1 MARYEPSQRMREAR
15 ARYFEENG
23 FGDGGYDDRF
33 VVLRAAGLPVVVF
46 PNTKQRVR
54 SVRFHDLHHVLTG
67 YDTSWR
73 GEGEIAAWELA
84 SGCRDHFAAWVLNFW
99 AALVGVCIAPRALLR
114 AARRGRRSRNL
125 YARDWDEA
133 LLERTVGELRRELGL
148 DTRDDVPRA
157 LPHGASVEEPR

>member
-1 MARYEPSQRMREAR
+1 MAHYEPGERLRDAR

-33 VVLRAAGLPVVVF
+33 VVLRAAGVPVLIF

-84 SGCRDHFAAWVLNFW
+84 SGCRDHAAAWVLNAGAFLV
-99 AALVGVCIAPRALLR
+99 ALFIAPRALWR
-114 AARRGRRSRNL
+114 ALGSGRRSRNL
-125 YARDWDEA
+125 YDRVWDEA
-133 LLERTVGELRRELGL
+133 LLERSVGTVRSELGL
-148 DTRDDVPRA
+148 DPARGAA
-157 LPHGASVEEPR
+157 LGAAEGSP